1 MTVRGQYSGYRTE
14 EGVAPDSI
22 TETYAALKLHV
33 DNWRWAGTPF
43 FVRAGKALPSR
54 VTEIAVQFKSI
65 PQVLFAKMKRDDVK
79 PNVLVI
85 RIQPDEGIHLVVGAK
100 EPGQAMNLAPVDLS
114 FSYREAFPDANI
126 ADAYERLLLDAIR
139 GDASLFTRGDEV
151 QASWALLTPI
161 LEAWR
166 ESGRDVQPYFANTW
180 GPERADGFL
189 GEGRTWREP

>member
-1 MTVRGQYSGYRTE
+1 MATTKVLISEADIRQRILALAAEIERDYR
-14 EGVAPDSI
+14 
-22 TETYAALKLHV
+22 
-33 DNWRWAGTPF
+33 R
-43 FVRAGKALPSR
+43 
-54 VTEIAVQFKSI
+54 
-65 PQVLFAKMKRDDVK
+65 
-79 PNVLVI
+79 
-85 RIQPDEGIHLVVGAK
+85 DEGIHLVVGAK

-114 FSYREAFPDANI
+114 FSYREALPDANI

-166 ESGRDVQPYFANTW
+166 ESGRDVQPYFTNTW
-180 GPERADGFL
+180 GPERAEGFL